1 MQTTDFPAIH
11 KRISKKFGMYTSI
24 GPNRRMELKDKQ
36 VFIDFL
42 NCVVPISLALKEAK
56 IEATNLSDN
65 VILSLSPLAVNNEYV
80 KPTRFYYSALEKN
93 NFEFP
98 MGCFT
103 VLSEIINLACA
114 TAELP
119 ENRVKYLFLRKIADK
134 LHLQFPNCNKSIR
147 VLMIDEQ
154 RHVYL
159 FHERFMFL
167 TRGDTGAAKNPKGH
181 IDLFGLDLHGVIEA
195 YLTGDELHSTMY
207 KMPTI
212 LTFKNVPSTDKSSG
226 GAFLA
231 ARLNKPTEHTWV
243 EINGRDKQLNEE
255 ITLEFNSL
263 SQNYVTNP
271 KTTLTDTRW
280 EAIKSMLDFTGKY
293 NNVKINSRG
302 KPSATRTTLSKAS

>member
-1 MQTTDFPAIH
+1 MYLADFPIIH
-11 KRISKKFGMYTSI
+11 KRISKKIGTYTGI
-24 GPNRRMELKDKQ
+24 GPSRRMEVKDKQ
-36 VFIDFL
+36 VFVDFL
-42 NCVVPISLALKEAK
+42 NSVVPIGMALKEAK
-56 IEATNLSDN
+56 IDPTNLSDN
-65 VILSLSPLAVNNEYV
+65 VILSLSPLVVNSEYV
-80 KPTRFYYSALEKN
+80 KPNRFYYTVLEKN
-93 NFEFP
+93 NFKFP

-147 VLMIDEQ
+147 VLMVDEQ

-195 YLTGDELHSTMY
+195 YLTGDELYNTMY
-207 KMPTI
+207 KMPTV

-255 ITLEFNSL
+255 ITLEFNSV

-271 KTTLTDTRW
+271 KTVLTDERW
-280 EAIKSMLDFTGKY
+280 AAIKSMLDFTGKY
-293 NNVKINSRG
+293 NDVKINSRG
-302 KPSATRTTLSKAS
+302 KLIATRTSLSKAS